1 MSTRLPIQVIR
12 WMYPENDGSGF
23 TIVPKPGILDPILEK
38 YFSELATRLKHFDTM
53 INAVLPSLLH
63 GHLKDRLYRARQLHL
78 KFKNQY
84 INEIDS
90 YFKLLS
96 SNPNSPVNQKLL
108 YELEIRVDNY
118 LNDLSQILQDLELK
132 ARFVSHLTKQNFQ
145 YCNVAQYDL
154 HNDNSPQKLVPLLSK
169 DKKPADILCSND
181 TVNDSNLTKLNQ
193 LCSEMATRRQINRS
207 LRLIYA
213 DFSYCPTV
221 LNDMMIISSREQ
233 INEPITPQLPIEH
246 PISSERPESDEDFI
260 NILLIGE
267 TGVGKSTFINALIN
281 YLAFDSLLQAQSNQ
295 PMVLIPVSFLITTG
309 DHFQEHT
316 VKFGKLDDSSSE
328 NFNHPGQSVT
338 QHCRS
343 YLFTLSQPE
352 GKKLC
357 IIDTPG
363 FGDTRGLGQD
373 NMNMKH
379 ISEYLSNLNH
389 LNAICFLLKPNESR
403 LHIFLRTCL
412 SQLLNL
418 FGSNARQNL
427 IFCFTN
433 ARSTFYTPGNTA
445 PLLRT
450 MLDSLHIQD
459 IPFKKENTFCFDN
472 ESFRYLVALQNG
484 IQFTD
489 EEQKEYEMSWS
500 NSSTESN
507 RLVNYIITDLP
518 RYSLRREQ
526 QSMKH
531 TQIEITHV
539 VRPILETIRNI
550 LRNKVLREIVSP
562 NSSIVLRPQTLHR
575 SRKFCTACK
584 RNPLQLSNFW
594 ILPDITHEFTN
605 KCLECTCDYNQH
617 ISIDYTLEYDISNDP
632 SFYQQ
637 NEMDTLLHR
646 LKIESVDFAYF
657 LMNVTH
663 STEDP
668 FLVGLLSIID
678 EEKQIC
684 AEQRPNDLNL
694 QLVQELEQFVTRYR
708 EQKEKTKLDEDY
720 KDIDF
725 ISRRIKS
732 ISKCSMV
739 REQMEAIH
747 QKRKEN

>member
-1 MSTRLPIQVIR
+1 MLDFGRELLRKRMTNNRKVRMPCSSNFLNANSQSKYHELCEQLIQG
-12 WMYPENDGSGF
+12 YEND
-23 TIVPKPGILDPILEK
+23 
-38 YFSELATRLKHFDTM
+38 
-53 INAVLPSLLH
+53 
-63 GHLKDRLYRARQLHL
+63 
-78 KFKNQY
+78 
-84 INEIDS
+84 
-90 YFKLLS
+90 
-96 SNPNSPVNQKLL
+96 
-108 YELEIRVDNY
+108 
-118 LNDLSQILQDLELK
+118 
-132 ARFVSHLTKQNFQ
+132 QN
-145 YCNVAQYDL
+145 
-154 HNDNSPQKLVPLLSK
+154 
-169 DKKPADILCSND
+169 
-181 TVNDSNLTKLNQ
+181 
-193 LCSEMATRRQINRS
+193 

-213 DFSYCPTV
+213 DFSHLSIQLDDMLILPPV
-221 LNDMMIISSREQ
+221 KKNDHIDLQNQGTASTKS
-233 INEPITPQLPIEH
+233 IE
-246 PISSERPESDEDFI
+246 II
-260 NILLIGE
+260 NILRIGE

-309 DHFQEHT
+309 DHFHEHT

-418 FGSNARQNL
+418 FGSNVHQNL

-500 NSSTESN
+500 NSSNESN

-518 RYSLRREQ
+518 LTVFDGASLLIY
-526 QSMKH
+526 H
-531 TQIEITHV
+531 
-539 VRPILETIRNI
+539 
-550 LRNKVLREIVSP
+550 
-562 NSSIVLRPQTLHR
+562 
-575 SRKFCTACK
+575 
-584 RNPLQLSNFW
+584 PL
-594 ILPDITHEFTN
+594 
-605 KCLECTCDYNQH
+605 Y
-617 ISIDYTLEYDISNDP
+617 
-632 SFYQQ
+632 
-637 NEMDTLLHR
+637 
-646 LKIESVDFAYF
+646 
-657 LMNVTH
+657 
-663 STEDP
+663 
-668 FLVGLLSIID
+668 
-678 EEKQIC
+678 
-684 AEQRPNDLNL
+684 
-694 QLVQELEQFVTRYR
+694 
-708 EQKEKTKLDEDY
+708 
-720 KDIDF
+720 
-725 ISRRIKS
+725 
-732 ISKCSMV
+732 
-739 REQMEAIH
+739 
-747 QKRKEN
+747 